1 MIYFAYLSILKQKSF
16 ALASLSIVVLFGDF
30 LIVFIEVFVFGFWI
44 DSISVKKP
52 SQEFLARRWL
62 LYDFFLVFVH
72 YLVVSFVMGLICF
85 VVSIAYR
92 FHVI

>member
-1 MIYFAYLSILKQKSF
+1 MIYFAYLSILKQKIF

-52 SQEFLARRWL
+52 SQEFWL
-62 LYDFFLVFVH
+62 GGGCYTIFSSFL
-72 YLVVSFVMGLICF
+72 LIT
-85 VVSIAYR
+85 SL
-92 FHVI
+92 